1 MNIDTTYPDDSNAS
15 STVPTSATE
24 AVNDIVNEYPLAA
37 VLTSAAIGAGLIAL
51 ISMATREERSSGL
64 APVLRTVPRST
75 RETAGDA
82 FDELRSQISDLG
94 RKLSAALPSA
104 SEARRTSADLGDK
117 ASEAWSTVREQA
129 QAALDQVAPKIS
141 AAADIARANPLWV
154 SVVMGA
160 VGALLGSQLLGRGH
174 GTDDTAAKMSSA
186 G

>member
-1 MNIDTTYPDDSNAS
+1 MNLDPTYTDDADAS
-15 STVPTSATE
+15 SSVPTSATE
-24 AVNDIVNEYPLAA
+24 AVNDIVNAYPLAA
-37 VLTSAAIGAGLIAL
+37 VLTSAAVGAGLIAL
-51 ISMATREERSSGL
+51 LSIAAREDRSGL

-75 RETAGDA
+75 RESAGDA
-82 FDELRSQISDLG
+82 LDELRSQITDLG
-94 RKLSAALPSA
+94 RKLSAALPSS
-104 SEARRTSADLGDK
+104 SEARRTSADLGEK

-129 QAALDQVAPKIS
+129 QAALDQVAPKIT

-174 GTDDTAAKMSSA
+174 LTDDTAAKMSSA